1 MLSLCPSV
9 MMGCDRMAAKGQRC
23 SFCRV
28 GTEGCDFP
36 WVSVVSAGDLKQAT
50 LLSLRGVLDM

>member
-1 MLSLCPSV
+1 
-9 MMGCDRMAAKGQRC
+9 MMGCDGMAAKGQRC
-23 SFCRV
+23 SFCHV

-36 WVSVVSAGDLKQAT
+36 RVSVVSTGDLKQAT